1 VISSIEPQSSIPAE
15 PSERPQ
21 PPPMRL
27 AKVAIAGFKSFA
39 DPTVFPFD
47 APITGIVGP
56 NGCGKSNI
64 VDAIKWV
71 LGERSAKSLRGAAM
85 IDVIFAGSAAR
96 KPLGAAAVTLTF
108 QNPVTDPDT
117 EDPTQRRTLPID
129 TEQVDVTRRLYRD
142 GRSEYEING
151 RKVRLR
157 DIKELF
163 LDTGIGTNAYSII
176 EQGKVDAMLTANPQ
190 DRRVIFE
197 EAAGIAKFR
206 ARSIEAGRKLERT
219 EINLVRAR
227 EQLQQ
232 TERRLRAVRRQ
243 ASKARRFRELDA
255 SYRQFR
261 TDLALDLYHEQCQ
274 QLIELTGRVTE
285 LESQRRA
292 LADEL
297 QGLEDAKQTAEIER
311 HRLDDKQREL
321 GQRLI
326 EHEAAGQHAQQRRA
340 LTERHL
346 EEAREQIAPEQAR
359 LNELQQR
366 IDTLGNDIEAAQAV
380 IDTAATRLAETEQTV
395 EQCSARWTKLRQDA
409 LDAQAQCDQLRDAAT
424 EIELRK
430 GRIAAEVQSTEG
442 RRRALTEQHEKLTQ
456 RLDGLVEEHEGRH
469 RDQEQAEGRRL
480 EAATE
485 VKRLANEL
493 ASHDRAAAELGE
505 RQASL
510 TGALAELRHEQASC
524 DSRRHLLQEMQ
535 HAREGLTDA
544 VKHVLDNIESF
555 AGVRGLLA
563 DFIETDRAHAPLVE
577 AALGTNL
584 ELLLIED
591 ADHIEPIRKAL
602 RDVPGRVRLIT
613 AQPLDDAETTATADD
628 GAAPLPDWVTP
639 LESMVRVDP
648 VAGDAVRRLVG
659 RTAVVPDLGAAALLA
674 IGPMRGWRFV
684 TPTGEVLE
692 SDGRVVVGRANGD
705 ATGATSSGW
714 LSRRAELA
722 ELTRACETA
731 RVRIDE
737 LNTLLESVHDETAE
751 ARQRQSSATDA
762 LQVSRHVVVEAQ
774 HRAERSAAEMQRVSR
789 EQNTA
794 RSEQGELAERL
805 EELGTERQALSARI
819 DELDVTLNERMAAI
833 AQAQASQQE
842 LVDQANETQ
851 EQLTALKV
859 ELGQAGEKHE
869 ANHREKRHLELSLD
883 ETRRQHD
890 LSTEQFRQRHV
901 QIEHYQATIADASAE
916 IERNTDTVAAIRR
929 DLAAIDQQLPE
940 AAARVTETAGK
951 LDEARGRASALD
963 RDFHAVE
970 IKRREVEV
978 KQESLQEQTLSDLEL
993 DLEAAYP
1000 AWAASPQVQ
1009 EAGPIDREATRAEID
1024 ALRESLRKLG
1034 NVNLDA
1040 IEEETQLEQQNVDL
1054 ARQVQDID
1062 NARTQLDTLLKDLD
1076 HRSRDRFETAFHTIR
1091 QNFAGPDGMFRKLFG
1106 GGSADLIL
1114 LPDADGKTDWLESG
1128 IEIRAKPPGK
1138 EPRIINQL
1146 SGGERSLTAVALLMA
1161 IFKSR
1166 PSPFCILDEVD
1177 AALDDANVE
1186 RFCNVLTPFLDRSHF
1201 IVITHHK
1208 RTMQACDLLY
1218 GVTMQERGVSKHV
1231 SVQIDEVT
1239 ADGKLKTA
1247 KTPA

>member
-1 VISSIEPQSSIPAE
+1 MISSIEPHSSAPTGT
-15 PSERPQ
+15 PDRKL

-27 AKVAIAGFKSFA
+27 AKVTIAGFKSFA

-71 LGERSAKSLRGAAM
+71 LGERSAKSLRGEAM
-85 IDVIFAGSAAR
+85 LDVIFAGSAAR
-96 KPLGAAAVTLTF
+96 KPLGAATVTLTF
-108 QNPVTDPDT
+108 TNPVGDADA
-117 EDPTQRRTLPID
+117 EDPTQRRPLPVD
-129 TEQVDVTRRLYRD
+129 TDQVDVTRRLFRD

-151 RKVRLR
+151 GKVRLR

-163 LDTGIGTNAYSII
+163 FDTGIGTNAYSII
-176 EQGKVDAMLTANPQ
+176 EQGKVDAMLTANPK
-190 DRRVIFE
+190 DRRTIFE

-206 ARSIEAGRKLERT
+206 ARSLEAGRKLDRT

-232 TERRLRAVRRQ
+232 TDRRLRAVRRQ
-243 ASKARRFRELDA
+243 ASRARRFSELDTR
-255 SYRQFR
+255 YRQFR
-261 TDLALDLYHEQCQ
+261 TDLAMDLYHEQRE
-274 QLIELTGRVTE
+274 QLTE
-285 LESQRRA
+285 LAGRIADLESRRQA
-292 LADEL
+292 LTDEL
-297 QGLEDAKQTAEIER
+297 QGLEDAKQTAEIDR
-311 HRLDDKQREL
+311 HRLDGRQREL
-321 GQRLI
+321 DQRRV
-326 EHEAAGQHAQQRRA
+326 EQEAAGRHAQQRRA

-359 LNELQQR
+359 LDELQQR
-366 IDTLGNDIEAAQAV
+366 IETLASDIEAAQAV
-380 IDTAATRLAETEQTV
+380 IDTAASRLAETEQAV
-395 EQCSARWTKLRQDA
+395 QDSSAQWTKLRQNA
-409 LDAQAQCDQLRDAAT
+409 LDAQAECDRLRDAAT
-424 EIELRK
+424 EVELRK
-430 GRIAAEVQSTEG
+430 GRLAAEVQSTAG
-442 RRRALTEQHEKLTQ
+442 RTRALTEQHDKLTQ
-456 RLDGLVEEHEGRH
+456 RLSGLVEEHDRCRG
-469 RDQEQAEGRRL
+469 DQEQAEGRRH

-485 VKRLANEL
+485 VKRLADEL
-493 ASHDRAAAELGE
+493 AAHDRAAAELGE

-510 TGALAELRHEQASC
+510 TGGLAELRHEHASC

-577 AALGTNL
+577 AALGANL

-591 ADHIEPIRKAL
+591 TDDIEPIRRAL
-602 RDVPGRVRLIT
+602 SDVPGRVRLIT
-613 AQPLDDAETTATADD
+613 AQPLDDAETPARDD
-628 GAAPLPDWVTP
+628 TGDPPLPDWVKP

-648 VAGDAVRRLVG
+648 IAQDAVRRLVG

-674 IGPMRGWRFV
+674 VGPMKGWRFV
-684 TPTGEVLE
+684 TPTGEVLDP
-692 SDGRVVVGRANGD
+692 DGRVVVGRANGD
-705 ATGATSSGW
+705 AAGATPAGW

-737 LNTLLESVHDETAE
+737 LNAVLEGVHHETAE
-751 ARQRQSSATDA
+751 ARQRQSSAADA

-774 HRAERSAAEMQRVSR
+774 HRAERSAGEMQRVAR

-794 RSEQGELAERL
+794 THEQAELAERL
-805 EELGTERQALSARI
+805 EELGAERQALSARI
-819 DELDVTLNERMAAI
+819 DDLDVAINQRLAAV
-833 AQAQASQQE
+833 AQAQDAQQE
-842 LVDQANETQ
+842 LVERAAEMQ
-851 EQLTALKV
+851 EQLTARKV
-859 ELGQAGEKHE
+859 ELGQAGEKLE
-869 ANHREKRHLELSLD
+869 SNQREKRHLERSLD

-890 LSTEQFRQRHV
+890 LSTEQFRQRRV
-901 QIEHYQATIADASAE
+901 QIEHYQATIAEASAE
-916 IERNTDTVAAIRR
+916 IERNAATVAQTRT
-929 DLAAIDQQLPE
+929 DLAAVNAQLPE

-951 LDEARGRASALD
+951 LDEARGRASDLD

-978 KQESLQEQTLSDLEL
+978 KRESLEEQTLQDLEL
-993 DLEAAYP
+993 DLEATYTEWVAS
-1000 AWAASPQVQ
+1000 AAVQ
-1009 EAGPIDREATRAEID
+1009 DAAPLDRQATRAEID
-1024 ALRESLRKLG
+1024 ALREGLRKLG

-1054 ARQVQDID
+1054 AKQVKDID
-1062 NARTQLDTLLKDLD
+1062 NARTQLDALLKDLD
-1076 HRSRDRFETAFHTIR
+1076 HRSRDRFENAFHTIR

-1114 LPDADGKTDWLESG
+1114 LPDADGNTDWLESG

-1138 EPRIINQL
+1138 EPRVINQL

-1208 RTMQACDLLY
+1208 RTMQACDMLY

-1231 SVQIDEVT
+1231 SVQIDQVT
-1239 ADGKLKTA
+1239 ADGKLELAT
-1247 KTPA
+1247 TPA